1 MLTVKSYKKGATPTM
16 KTWLKR
22 AGITFFSIAILSYLV
37 IPGTYLAMGKEET
50 QLHYPEG
57 KIIKIPHRGAS
68 GHAPEHTMPSYELG
82 EQFNGDYIEVDLQM
96 TKDGTL
102 IGMHDETVDRTTD
115 GSGLVRN
122 MTVEEIKE
130 LDAGSWFNEENPKK
144 AKDEYVGLK
153 VPTLE

>member
-1 MLTVKSYKKGATPTM
+1 MLSVKSYKKGGIPTM

-68 GHAPEHTMPSYELG
+68 GHATEHTMPSYELG

-130 LDAGSWFNEENPKK
+130 LDAGSWFRSEERR
-144 AKDEYVGLK
+144 VGRACRSWWIRGRG
-153 VPTLE
+153 E